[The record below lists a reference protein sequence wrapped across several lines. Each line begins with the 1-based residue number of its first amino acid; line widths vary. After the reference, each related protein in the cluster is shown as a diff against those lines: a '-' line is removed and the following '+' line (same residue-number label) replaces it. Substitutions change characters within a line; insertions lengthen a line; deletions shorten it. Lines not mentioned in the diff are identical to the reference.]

1 MGEKKPT
8 VIADGDRDD
17 VKTSLLSGASTMEKF
32 QWAFPLPSATGNDR
46 DQAMEGFKSF
56 LAGVT
61 RLSRVAERLPKDEAV
76 VYAVSVTEELEHRW
90 ADIIRF
96 LSSL

>member
-1 MGEKKPT
+1 MADKPAKRPT
-8 VIADGDRDD
+8 VIVDGDRDD
-17 VKTSLLSGASTMEKF
+17 VKKSLLSGASTMEQF
-32 QWAFPLPSATGNDR
+32 QWSFPLPSATGNDR

-76 VYAVSVTEELEHRW
+76 VYAVSVTEDLERLW
-90 ADIIRF
+90 PNILKF
-96 LSSL
+96 L